1 MALRVRNV
9 GGPGLVVAVRGPG
22 CLGWVG
28 DVQVIRESIEKTRCE
43 SASGSYSQVARQDSN

>member
-22 CLGWVG
+22 CLGVG
-28 DVQVIRESIEKTRCE
+28 WGCTGYKREYRKDE
-43 SASGSYSQVARQDSN
+43 V